1 MSYKVFI
8 INIVNMLTIY
18 MFIKFIYKLVLLV
31 YGNFKIL
38 WYKTLIEVL
47 KRGVSVEKN
56 KNLEGSMNNDLTE
69 NNAAEINPIKLL
81 GVIDRTVVLIEQVFD
96 KFYKKF
102 KLSKTQFSALY
113 RIYLAGD
120 EGITLS
126 ALGDQMFV
134 TRANITTLVDRMV
147 ARGLIK
153 RIVNESD
160 RRSIKAVITN
170 QGRDILQEVIPNNQ
184 VFSSEILN
192 CLTNK
197 EKERFHEF
205 LLKIQKELIEI
216 YNKY

>member
-1 MSYKVFI
+1 ME
-8 INIVNMLTIY
+8 N
-18 MFIKFIYKLVLLV
+18 
-31 YGNFKIL
+31 
-38 WYKTLIEVL
+38 
-47 KRGVSVEKN
+47 N
-56 KNLEGSMNNDLTE
+56 KNLENSMSNDL
-69 NNAAEINPIKLL
+69 NGSNSAEINPIKLL
-81 GVIDRTVVLIEQVFD
+81 GLIDRTVILIEQVFD

-113 RIYLAGD
+113 RIYVAGD

-126 ALGDQMFV
+126 TLGDQMFV

-160 RRSIKAVITN
+160 RRSIKAVITS
-170 QGRDILQEVIPNNQ
+170 QGREILQEVIPNNQ

-192 CLTNK
+192 CLTSK

-205 LLKIQKELIEI
+205 LLKIQNELIEI

>member
-1 MSYKVFI
+1 M
-8 INIVNMLTIY
+8 
-18 MFIKFIYKLVLLV
+18 
-31 YGNFKIL
+31 
-38 WYKTLIEVL
+38 
-47 KRGVSVEKN
+47 EKN

>member
-1 MSYKVFI
+1 M
-8 INIVNMLTIY
+8 
-18 MFIKFIYKLVLLV
+18 
-31 YGNFKIL
+31 
-38 WYKTLIEVL
+38 E
-47 KRGVSVEKN
+47 RD
-56 KNLEGSMNNDLTE
+56 KNLENPINGNSS
-69 NNAAEINPIKLL
+69 EINAIKLL
-81 GVIDRTVVLIEQVFD
+81 GLIDRTVVLIEQVFD

-113 RIYLAGD
+113 RIHLAGD

-153 RIVNESD
+153 RITNESD

-170 QGRDILQEVIPNNQ
+170 QGKEILQEVLPNNQ

-192 CLTNK
+192 CLTSK

-205 LLKIQKELIEI
+205 LLKIQNELIEI